1 MPYPRV
7 IAVVIVNRGVVV
19 QSVNF
24 RHTNPIHS
32 DAIHAIEAFD
42 SWAADEIV
50 LLDVS
55 RKKDERFPEI
65 LEHVTSTCFIPVSA
79 GGWITSMDYAD
90 RLVRAGADKIVV
102 NTMLE
107 DHPDFVTELAQ
118 TFGSQ
123 AVVAS
128 IDVKDGEAW
137 VDRGRRRTRMDA
149 LSWARKAVAY
159 GAGEIL
165 LNDIDHDG
173 ARKGY
178 NLKLVREVS
187 EAAEVPVIAF
197 GGVFTWD
204 HLIEGLEAGADAVAA
219 ANIWH
224 YSEGAIRKAKKHLR
238 ENGIEVRDTHT
249 LQIGHGP
256 LDMHVQIPEG
266 FSSL

>member
-1 MPYPRV
+1 MPFPRV

-42 SWAADEIV
+42 AAAADEIV

-55 RKKDERFPEI
+55 REHDPNFPEI
-65 LEHVTSTCFIPVSA
+65 LEHVTSTCFLPVSA
-79 GGWITSMDYAD
+79 GGWITSMDYAH
-90 RLVRAGADKIVV
+90 RLTRAGADKLVV
-102 NTMLE
+102 NTILYTQ
-107 DHPDFVTELAQ
+107 PKLVTEMAE

-128 IDVKDGEAW
+128 IDAKDGEAV
-137 VDRGRRRTRMDA
+137 VDRGRLGTEWSVEA
-149 LSWARKAVAY
+149 FAKWAVKL

-165 LNDIDHDG
+165 LNDVNHDG

-178 NLKLVREVS
+178 NLPLLRKVS
-187 EAAEVPVIAF
+187 EVVTVPVVAF
-197 GGVFTWD
+197 GGVAIWQ
-204 HLIEGLEAGADAVAA
+204 HLVEGLEAGASAVAA

-224 YSEGAIRKAKKHLR
+224 YREGAIRKAKKYLAEHGIGVRGEALR
-238 ENGIEVRDTHT
+238 
-249 LQIGHGP
+249 
-256 LDMHVQIPEG
+256 
-266 FSSL
+266 